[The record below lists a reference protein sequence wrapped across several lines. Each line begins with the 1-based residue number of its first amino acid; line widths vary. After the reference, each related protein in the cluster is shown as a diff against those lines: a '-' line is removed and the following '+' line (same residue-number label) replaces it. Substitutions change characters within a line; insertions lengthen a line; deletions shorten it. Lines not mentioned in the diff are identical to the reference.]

1 MKFRWIVLLL
11 SVLLAL
17 PTFAHGDKKHVIGTI
32 EKISPESVIVK
43 TQDGKPVEV
52 KLAATTVYVTNDGK
66 PAKFADVAVGQP
78 VGPYSPPNR
87 NEPIPHP
94 PQISA
99 GRPARNPPPRP
110 NTHTPLATHP
120 PPPRTKRGRP

>member
-17 PTFAHGDKKHVIGTI
+17 PTFAHGDKKHVIGSV

-43 TQDGKPVEV
+43 TQDGKSVEV

-66 PAKFADVAVGQP
+66 PAKFTDVVVGHRVVIHATPKGTELIADEVKFAAVGSP
-78 VGPYSPPNR
+78 VT
-87 NEPIPHP
+87 
-94 PQISA
+94 
-99 GRPARNPPPRP
+99 PAR
-110 NTHTPLATHP
+110 
-120 PPPRTKRGRP
+120 

>member
-66 PAKFADVAVGQP
+66 PAKFADVAVGQRVVIHATPKGTELIADEVKFAAAGSP
-78 VGPYSPPNR
+78 VS
-87 NEPIPHP
+87 
-94 PQISA
+94 
-99 GRPARNPPPRP
+99 PAR
-110 NTHTPLATHP
+110 
-120 PPPRTKRGRP
+120 